1 METYDPRQV
10 KLVVAGRIITGFA
23 SGSFITAE
31 KQNNNYSSHVG
42 AQGVVSRTRSA
53 DPRGNISTTIKQT
66 SPDSGFLNSLAK
78 STELF
83 QAELIDRNTNKVNVG
98 GNECWI
104 EKPAS
109 IERSNEEQEQ
119 QWNIIVADYDQEIS

>member
-10 KLVVAGRIITGFA
+10 KLVVAGRILTGFA
-23 SGSFITAE
+23 SNTFVTSE
-31 KQNNNYSSHVG
+31 KESNNYSSHVG

-53 DPRGNISTTIKQT
+53 DPRGTISVTIKQT
-66 SPDSGFLNSLAK
+66 SPDVGFLNGLAK
-78 STELF
+78 STDLF
-83 QAELIDRNTNKVNVG
+83 QAEVIDRNTNKVNAG

-109 IERSNEEQEQ
+109 IERGNEEQEQ
-119 QWNIIVADYDQEIS
+119 QWNIRVADYDQEIN